1 MFDPREFRTA
11 LSAFSTG
18 VTIVT
23 AFDTDKEECVG
34 MTASSFNS
42 VSIEPPLI
50 LWSVTKSANTAP
62 IFKDAEHFAVHVLA
76 FDQVDLSNRF
86 ATRGEDKFGKTEHK
100 IDANGVP
107 ILSGVASRFD
117 CRQWA
122 VYEGGDHWIIVG
134 EVIGFET
141 QAKDGLVFSGG
152 SYATAAP
159 MVPSNNN
166 EEPTLADAPVESLL
180 FYHLSRAYHQV
191 SEDFHAE
198 VARNGLTLGEWRILV
213 SLAGQGV
220 KRGIMDLSKRS
231 FIEIDALQDTI
242 LRLADEGLCEV
253 EGSGENMVVKRTVAG
268 NDRIAHLIMLSHQSE
283 KQVFGKQGSAEAAQL
298 IATLKK
304 IIEATDS

>member
-23 AFDTDKEECVG
+23 AFDHEKSECVG

-50 LWSVTKSANTAP
+50 LWSVTKAANSAP
-62 IFKDAEHFAVHVLA
+62 VFKDAEYFAVHVLA
-76 FDQVDLSNRF
+76 FDQVELSNRF
-86 ATRGEDKFGKTEHK
+86 ATRGEDKFGKSPHK
-100 IDANGVP
+100 IDKNNVP
-107 ILSGVASRFD
+107 ILDGTASRFD
-117 CRQWA
+117 CKQWA

-141 QAKDGLVFSGG
+141 QSKDGLVFSGG
-152 SYATAAP
+152 SYATASP
-159 MVPSNNN
+159 MVPTGRG
-166 EEPTLADAPVESLL
+166 EEPTHADAPVESLL

-191 SEDFHAE
+191 SEDFHTE

-220 KRGIMDLSKRS
+220 TRDILDLSKRS
-231 FIEIDALQDTI
+231 FIELAAIQDTV
-242 LRLADEGLCEV
+242 LKLADEGLCEV
-253 EGSGENMVVKRTVAG
+253 EGSGTEMVVKRTVAG

-283 KQVFGKQGSAEAAQL
+283 EQVFGKKGSAEAKQL

-304 IIEATDS
+304 IIDATD